1 MRLIR
6 DIPYA
11 EARIGYNRGA
21 GPTHLVTLAY
31 DAYLPDAPAG
41 PSPAVVLA
49 FGGAFHR
56 GSKENDAFPTAGAYG
71 PNTSI
76 ADYCSRF
83 AEEGFACFSVRYRL
97 APEDPEPGPDPVLT
111 RPAEVPMGRIEQ
123 VRKIMGLPPATALDM
138 AGVMEAAIA
147 DVTAAARHIRGEAAR
162 FGIDPGRMVLGG
174 YSAGGRC
181 ALYAAYANNVPCAG
195 VIALSGVMQLEDIA
209 AHMEPGGAYPPLLLF
224 TAGQDLGYVAAG
236 AAPSLAA
243 MRQMGVDGTHRLVP
257 GRDHWYPAEA
267 PTDTGET
274 VQQAMRAALR
284 RWTGA

>member
-21 GPTHLVTLAY
+21 GPMRPVTLAY
-31 DAYLPDAPAG
+31 DAYLPDAAAG
-41 PSPAVVLA
+41 PAPAVILA

-56 GSKENDAFPTAGAYG
+56 GSKENDAFEAAGAYG
-71 PNTSI
+71 PNTSV
-76 ADYCSRF
+76 ADYCARF
-83 AEEGFACFSVRYRL
+83 AREGFACFSVRYRL
-97 APEDPEPGPDPVLT
+97 APEDPEPGSAPVLT

-123 VRKIMGLPPATALDM
+123 VRQIMGLPPATALDM

-147 DVTAAARHIRGEAAR
+147 DMTAAALHIGSEAAR
-162 FGIDPGRMVLGG
+162 FGIDPDRIVLGG

-181 ALYAAYANNVPCAG
+181 ALYAAYANDVPCAG
-195 VIALSGVMQLEDIA
+195 VIALSGVMQAEDIA
-209 AHMEPGGAYPPLLLF
+209 AHMEPGPAYPPLLLL
-224 TAGQDLGYVAAG
+224 TAEQDLSYVAAG

-243 MRQMGVDGTHRLVP
+243 MRRAGVDCTHRLVP

-267 PTDTGET
+267 MTDAGET